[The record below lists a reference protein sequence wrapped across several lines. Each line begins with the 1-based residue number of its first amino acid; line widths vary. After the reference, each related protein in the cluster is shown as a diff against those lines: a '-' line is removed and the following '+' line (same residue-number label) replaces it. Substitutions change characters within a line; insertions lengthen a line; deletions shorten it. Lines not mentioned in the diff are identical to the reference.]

1 MFKTSQA
8 MGREWQGVGDSL
20 ATRRQRAGLKSA
32 TRSHATSRFG
42 WDDVEDK
49 LSNEASKAMRWRCV
63 GDASVTHQQRVG
75 VASSR

>member
-20 ATRRQRAGLKSA
+20 ATRWR
-32 TRSHATSRFG
+32 ATSRFG

-75 VASSR
+75 VASTTRRRRVE